1 MGFDAE
7 GVDLGR
13 TEEMAIATFQG
24 FNEITNETPR
34 VRIAKEILTRRLPT
48 TTTTTTTTNE
58 TPIYVVDVEV
68 GWR

>member
-24 FNEITNETPR
+24 FNEITNETP
-34 VRIAKEILTRRLPT
+34 
-48 TTTTTTTTNE
+48 
-58 TPIYVVDVEV
+58 IYVVDVEV